1 MLKSEKKIKE
11 ITKGDLYKL
20 LVNKMR
26 IIDYNIRILDKCTVN
41 RDFFYTSIPNGEVK
55 DNIMSFKIIDL
66 YHEFAEEIYEYCKFN
81 KIKIKVKPSSKE
93 IHFIK
98 K

>member
-1 MLKSEKKIKE
+1 MLKDEKKVKE
-11 ITKGDLYKL
+11 VKKEDLYKL

-26 IIDYNIRILDKCTVN
+26 IIDYNIRILDRCTVN
-41 RDFFYTSIPNGEVK
+41 RDFFYTSVPNGEVGDK
-55 DNIMSFKIIDL
+55 MTFKLIDL
-66 YHEFAEEIYEYCKFN
+66 YHEFAEEIYEYCKTN
-81 KIKIKVKPSSKE
+81 KIKIKAKPTSKE